1 MASAPITM
9 PTANKVQTNL
19 MSYGAGVIAGVGFN
33 VVSSLTGSGLIGGAV
48 SSAVAGSL
56 VEGVLGQMIAV
67 NAGFTLGQ
75 RGNFAQNM
83 LGGFMPKQNGN
94 GQQPANVIATI

>member
-56 VEGVLGQMIAV
+56 VEE
-67 NAGFTLGQ
+67 
-75 RGNFAQNM
+75 
-83 LGGFMPKQNGN
+83 
-94 GQQPANVIATI
+94 